1 MVHAEICPV
10 CKGTGK
16 IRKKTGYPE
25 PTKTC
30 HGCGGKGWVEV
41 GREEPVFIPKPDN
54 PYPYPT
60 IPFPKPWDRIEVWWA

>member
-1 MVHAEICPV
+1 MVSGLNSTTTPQE
-10 CKGTGK
+10 
-16 IRKKTGYPE
+16 
-25 PTKTC
+25 KTC